1 MVRLLVK
8 EVAKQKGFS
17 MGRLQ
22 RTADVSYRT
31 VKLIY
36 QDPYKDVTLRTL
48 EKIAHA
54 LDVPIRELIED
65 DALPSPSS
73 SIEV

>member
-8 EVAKQKGFS
+8 EVARQKGFS

-22 RTADVSYRT
+22 RTADISYRT

-36 QDPYKDVTLRTL
+36 QDPYKDVTLSTL

-54 LDVPIRELIED
+54 LDVPICDLIEET
-65 DALPSPSS
+65 DAATSAN
-73 SIEV
+73 EH

>member
-1 MVRLLVK
+1 MIRLLVQ

-22 RTADVSYRT
+22 RTADISYRT

-36 QDPYKDVTLRTL
+36 QDPYRDVTLSTL
-48 EKIAHA
+48 EKIANA
-54 LDVPIRELIED
+54 LNVPIRDLIDENSS
-65 DALPSPSS
+65 APSS
-73 SIEV
+73 DK

>member
-1 MVRLLVK
+1 MVRLLVQ

-17 MGRLQ
+17 MGKLQ
-22 RTADVSYRT
+22 RTADISYRT

-36 QDPYKDVTLRTL
+36 QDPYKDVTLSTL

-54 LDVPIRELIED
+54 LNVPIRDLID
-65 DALPSPSS
+65 DSQASS
-73 SIEV
+73 SDGF

>member
-22 RTADVSYRT
+22 RTADISYRT

-36 QDPYKDVTLRTL
+36 QDPYKDVTLSTL
-48 EKIAHA
+48 EKIANA
-54 LDVPIRELIED
+54 LDVSIRDLIDEETEHPI
-65 DALPSPSS
+65 PSS
-73 SIEV
+73 NI

>member
-8 EVAKQKGFS
+8 EVAQRKGFS

-22 RTADVSYRT
+22 RTANISYRT

-36 QDPYKDVTLRTL
+36 QDPRKDVTLSTL

-54 LDVPIRELIED
+54 LDVPIRDLID
-65 DALPSPSS
+65 DTSDGDTL
-73 SIEV
+73 

>member
-8 EVAKQKGFS
+8 EVAQQKGFS

-22 RTADVSYRT
+22 RTADISYRT

-36 QDPYKDVTLRTL
+36 QDPHKDVTLSTL
-48 EKIAHA
+48 EKIANA
-54 LDVPIRELIED
+54 LDVPIRDLID
-65 DALPSPSS
+65 DSPDPL
-73 SIEV
+73 EEK

>member
-1 MVRLLVK
+1 MVRLLIK

-22 RTADVSYRT
+22 RTADISYRT

-36 QDPYKDVTLRTL
+36 QDPYKDVTLSTL

-54 LDVPIRELIED
+54 LDVPIRDLID
-65 DALPSPSS
+65 DSAMPLSS
-73 SIEV
+73 DEV

>member
-1 MVRLLVK
+1 MVRLLVQ

-22 RTADVSYRT
+22 RTADISYRT

-36 QDPYKDVTLRTL
+36 QDPYRDVTLSTL
-48 EKIAHA
+48 EKIANA
-54 LDVPIRELIED
+54 LNVPIRDLIDESSP
-65 DALPSPSS
+65 APSS
-73 SIEV
+73 DK

>member
-1 MVRLLVK
+1 MVRLLVQ

-22 RTADVSYRT
+22 RTADISYRT

-36 QDPYKDVTLRTL
+36 QDPYRDVTLSTL

-54 LDVPIRELIED
+54 LDVPIRDLID
-65 DALPSPSS
+65 DEASAPSS
-73 SIEV
+73 PE

>member
-8 EVAKQKGFS
+8 EVARQKGFS

-22 RTADVSYRT
+22 RTADISYRT

-36 QDPYKDVTLRTL
+36 QDPYKDVTLSTL

-54 LDVPIRELIED
+54 LDVPIRDLIEET
-65 DALPSPSS
+65 DAATSAN
-73 SIEV
+73 EH

>member
-1 MVRLLVK
+1 MVRLLVQ

-22 RTADVSYRT
+22 RTADISYRT

-36 QDPYKDVTLRTL
+36 QDPYRDVTLSTL
-48 EKIAHA
+48 EKIANA
-54 LDVPIRELIED
+54 LDVPIRDLIDENAAD
-65 DALPSPSS
+65 PSFGK
-73 SIEV
+73 

>member
-1 MVRLLVK
+1 MVRLLIK

-22 RTADVSYRT
+22 RTADISYRT

-36 QDPYKDVTLRTL
+36 QDPYKDVTLSTL
-48 EKIAHA
+48 EKIANA
-54 LDVPIRELIED
+54 LDVSIHDLIEEG
-65 DALPSPSS
+65 AEPPSS
-73 SIEV
+73 SAEC